1 MKWVMLLVI
10 FFLPTKTA
18 NIYVNIILNQHFSC
32 LYLYSFKSFNNPSA
46 FPHKNMD
53 VKDCFHISVVTYADK
68 CDHIL
73 LINYHLSIFSGLRLK
88 CCLNCPL
95 RLLLFFKGFF
105 CCGFPPSP
113 LFFFFPF

>member
-1 MKWVMLLVI
+1 MLLVI